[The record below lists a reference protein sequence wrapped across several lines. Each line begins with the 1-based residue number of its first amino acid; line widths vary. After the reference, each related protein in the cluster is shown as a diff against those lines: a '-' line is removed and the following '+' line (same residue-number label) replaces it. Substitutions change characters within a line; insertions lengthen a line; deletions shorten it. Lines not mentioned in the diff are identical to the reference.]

1 MSVVHVV
8 VPTVLTEMFRSRS
21 VLGVYRVMFYINRV
35 EKNSA
40 LTFDLCDTSFFPCL
54 IGSSPS
60 SGVHTITHL
69 FKYVVLFVSWCGF
82 TWVVTDLWWTLT
94 VIVEMLNP
102 VSVL

>member
-40 LTFDLCDTSFFPCL
+40 LTFDLCDTSVFPCL
-54 IGSSPS
+54 LAPPLLQVFTPLHICSNMWFYLFHGVDLLGLLLT
-60 SGVHTITHL
+60 SGGH
-69 FKYVVLFVSWCGF
+69 
-82 TWVVTDLWWTLT
+82 
-94 VIVEMLNP
+94 
-102 VSVL
+102 